1 MKNLKSVFIF
11 LVSAG
16 LISSCDYESD
26 IIKVINESDISITV
40 YIPSKTDNGWSD
52 LTDNFI
58 GNQPET
64 LEPGDS
70 LYYYARIHPK
80 QMFAEYYKA
89 PIPVYIF
96 APEDIEKY
104 GWEKVIA
111 DEMIIVQYIVSAD
124 DARHLNFRTTYPPN
138 EEMKNVLMYPPYE
151 EVIENYNRIISEKE

>member
-40 YIPSKTDNGWSD
+40 YIPSKTENGKIE

-70 LYYYARIHPK
+70 LYYYTRMPPK
-80 QMFAEYYKA
+80 QMFAQKYKV

-111 DEMIIVQYIVSAD
+111 DEMIIVQYSVSAD
-124 DARHLNFRTTYPPN
+124 DARHLNCRTTYPPN

-151 EVIENYNRIISEKE
+151 EVIENYNRKKKKKE